1 MKKLFRKRLMCT
13 TLSVFFTLI
22 VTLLINYW
30 LHPAINVH
38 SSGTWFLVLFMIL
51 HTFAV
56 HLILTKRTYRKLA
69 KDKDFCE
76 EYRQK
81 LLLRAKVQHVD
92 AENGKIQEEY
102 RNLLWKEECTWHRL
116 NFTEKIQRCLRRYAF
131 PTFLALLAFLTFV
144 LWFSFFIESSVMCNA
159 QDYANLL
166 EVVDGDFERDII
178 TANSE
183 DIISVDVKTAQRLGD
198 RVLGSIEN
206 SSWYEVNDEYNLV
219 TINGKLYRISPLD
232 FRSIFTYWKAN
243 TIPGYVRVDAQT
255 MEAQYVE
262 FTEPMKY
269 SPSACFDNNLGRYL
283 RNKFPDLIFGKS
295 FFEVDDDGNPYWI
308 TPIRTPA
315 IGVFGGYLE
324 KTVIITDAVSG
335 SSEIYPVAPDWV
347 DHVHSVS
354 YLMNLVEWH
363 YKYSNG
369 FLNWS
374 NTNKYHTS
382 YSYRD
387 SKKES
392 SEDNAANE
400 FTPFDGYNSVLSPD
414 GEILFYTGITPANQ
428 AETLIG
434 FVLISPKTGVAKF
447 YPMSGSEESS
457 AQLAAEGLVSDFKYS
472 ASFPTVVNVD
482 GNATFFMTLKD
493 KAGIV
498 QNYAFCNMKQY
509 SVCVQASTIDEALHK
524 YKVALGLEEDISQSD
539 DTQSTTVVDVPSKP
553 EVPDTTE
560 YLAIDGTV
568 TEVKEAQMD
577 GYTWYYFRI
586 DSSDL
591 MMMSSIE
598 NSFMQP
604 LSLVVGAN
612 VSLTYSVTEGIGM
625 VKGITFK

>member
-1 MKKLFRKRLMCT
+1 
-13 TLSVFFTLI
+13 
-22 VTLLINYW
+22 
-30 LHPAINVH
+30 
-38 SSGTWFLVLFMIL
+38 
-51 HTFAV
+51 
-56 HLILTKRTYRKLA
+56 
-69 KDKDFCE
+69 
-76 EYRQK
+76 
-81 LLLRAKVQHVD
+81 
-92 AENGKIQEEY
+92 
-102 RNLLWKEECTWHRL
+102 
-116 NFTEKIQRCLRRYAF
+116 
-131 PTFLALLAFLTFV
+131 
-144 LWFSFFIESSVMCNA
+144 MCNA

-232 FRSIFTYWKAN
+232 FRSIFTYRKAN

-447 YPMSGSEESS
+447 YSMSGSEESS

-498 QNYAFCNMKQY
+498 QAYSFCNMKQY
-509 SVCVQASTIDEALHK
+509 STCVQASTIDEALHK
-524 YKVALGLEEDISQSD
+524 YKIALGLED
-539 DTQSTTVVDVPSKP
+539 DVSLTDSEHSSSVVEAPAKS
-553 EVPDTTE
+553 EVPDATNWLTV
-560 YLAIDGTV
+560 DGTV
-568 TEVKEAQMD
+568 TEAKEAQMD
-577 GYTWYYFRI
+577 GYTWYYFRV

-598 NSFMQP
+598 NSYLQP
-604 LSLVVGAN
+604 LSLVEGAS
-612 VSLTYSVTEGIGM
+612 VSLTYSEVDGIGM
-625 VKGITFK
+625 VKEITFK